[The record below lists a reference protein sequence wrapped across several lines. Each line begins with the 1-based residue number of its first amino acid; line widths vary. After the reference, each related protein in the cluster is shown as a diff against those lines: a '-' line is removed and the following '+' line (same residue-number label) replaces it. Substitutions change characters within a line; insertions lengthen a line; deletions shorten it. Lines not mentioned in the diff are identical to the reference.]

1 MNSMQSEKNKDEHLK
16 KKNINSAE
24 AGSQPS
30 YQKRMNVLS
39 KCYCHLVYEL
49 ILSFSMST
57 SSSSFTRMLSVVVT
71 CNGVIKRLT
80 EFSSTEPY

>member
-49 ILSFSMST
+49 ILSFSHVYFQFIFHKDT
-57 SSSSFTRMLSVVVT
+57 LSAT
-71 CNGVIKRLT
+71 M
-80 EFSSTEPY
+80 